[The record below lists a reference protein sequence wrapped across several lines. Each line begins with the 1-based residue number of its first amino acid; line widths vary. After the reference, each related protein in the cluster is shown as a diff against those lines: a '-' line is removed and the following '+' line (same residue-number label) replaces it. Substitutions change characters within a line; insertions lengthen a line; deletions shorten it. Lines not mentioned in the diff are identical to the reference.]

1 MLCYP
6 CAKSGAERPAV
17 ALCTSCSAGL
27 CLEHLRETS
36 ARFASDNALATCHH
50 DTWTA
55 SNTRHRVARDSD
67 SRVTTER
74 SN

>member
-1 MLCYP
+1 MRCYP
-6 CAKSGAERPAV
+6 CAKNNVERQAV
-17 ALCTSCSAGL
+17 ALCTSCWAGL

-36 ARFASDNALATCHH
+36 ARFASDHALAPCHH

-55 SNTRHRVARDSD
+55 SNTSHRVARDSD

>member
-1 MLCYP
+1 MLCYS
-6 CAKSGAERPAV
+6 CARNGVERPAV

-36 ARFASDNALATCHH
+36 ARFASDNALAACHH

-55 SNTRHRVARDSD
+55 IDPRHPVAPGSA
-67 SRVTTER
+67 SRVTAESR
-74 SN
+74 N